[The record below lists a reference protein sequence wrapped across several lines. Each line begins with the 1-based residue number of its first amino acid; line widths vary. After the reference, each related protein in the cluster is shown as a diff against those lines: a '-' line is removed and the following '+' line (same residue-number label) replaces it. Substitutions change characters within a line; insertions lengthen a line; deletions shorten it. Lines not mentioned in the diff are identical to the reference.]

1 MHGTDAI
8 VPIQVGIVGHSPLME
23 VGNTLVSSGLGPVE
37 IGVLVNSYIH
47 APVDLDGTDFIVE
60 RDLGNVRTTLAEEI
74 VARKISA
81 FKKTSSAPR
90 PVTRTS
96 STAGVPPAGA
106 TTTGLDA
113 ELGAAAS
120 IHPDASFVVAPRF
133 AANALLTTEL
143 LNQNDNGAR
152 VAHGTVLDTVMARFT
167 GDGISGWLVLSG
179 RFRWRKQTNHEHRN
193 QERRQILFRR
203 HSPVTKA
210 PT

>member
-8 VPIQVGIVGHSPLME
+8 VPIQVGIVGHTPLME
-23 VGNTLVSSGLGPVE
+23 VGNTFVSGGLGPVE

-60 RDLGNVRTTLAEEI
+60 RDLGNVRSTLAAEI
-74 VARKISA
+74 IARKINA

-106 TTTGLDA
+106 ATTGLDA
-113 ELGAAAS
+113 ELGTAAF
-120 IHPDASFVVAPRF
+120 IHPDASFIVAPRF

-152 VAHGTVLDTVMARFT
+152 VAYGTVLDTVMPRFT
-167 GDGISGWLVLSG
+167 SDGISGWLVLSG
-179 RFRWRKQTNHEHRN
+179 RFGWRKETNHEHCN
-193 QERRQILFRR
+193 QEQRQVLFHRD
-203 HSPVTKA
+203 SPFT
-210 PT
+210 